1 MEFKEEVLKLH
12 KDLKGKVSVE
22 NKMEIKTSE
31 ELSKVYTPGVSYVC
45 EEIEK
50 NEDNAYIYTMKQ
62 NTVAIVTNG
71 TAVLGL
77 GDIGA
82 LAGLPV
88 MEGKANLF
96 KQMGGVDAFPILID
110 SKDTKEVI
118 NTVKLISKGFGGINL
133 EDIKAPECFEIERT
147 LSKELSIPVFHD
159 DQYGTA
165 IVVYSALLNALKL
178 KKENGKNLKFV
189 INGVGAAGVA
199 IGDMLYKGGFKNI
212 IYCDSKGIINESRKE
227 DYKKEL
233 SKISNPENVKG
244 FLSDAMVGADI
255 FIGVSK
261 GNLLSEKTVKSMNQN
276 PIIFAMANPV
286 PEVDPYK
293 AKEWGAF
300 IVGTGRS
307 DFPNQI
313 NNVSAFPGIFKGI
326 LEGKGKKI
334 TDEMKFAA
342 AKAIADSVDNKELNT
357 ENIMPKAFD
366 KTVADVV
373 AKAVKELC

>member
-133 EDIKAPECFEIERT
+133 EDIKAPECFEIERMQHR
-147 LSKELSIPVFHD
+147 LHRP
-159 DQYGTA
+159 A
-165 IVVYSALLNALKL
+165 IQRR
-178 KKENGKNLKFV
+178 G
-189 INGVGAAGVA
+189 
-199 IGDMLYKGGFKNI
+199 
-212 IYCDSKGIINESRKE
+212 ESH
-227 DYKKEL
+227 
-233 SKISNPENVKG
+233 
-244 FLSDAMVGADI
+244 
-255 FIGVSK
+255 
-261 GNLLSEKTVKSMNQN
+261 
-276 PIIFAMANPV
+276 
-286 PEVDPYK
+286 
-293 AKEWGAF
+293 
-300 IVGTGRS
+300 
-307 DFPNQI
+307 
-313 NNVSAFPGIFKGI
+313 
-326 LEGKGKKI
+326 
-334 TDEMKFAA
+334 
-342 AKAIADSVDNKELNT
+342 
-357 ENIMPKAFD
+357 
-366 KTVADVV
+366 
-373 AKAVKELC
+373 